1 MRETNLKGSAFG
13 LAISA
18 ALLFGVSGAIASD
31 ALTDIS
37 PARAAQS
44 RAMVAV
50 VLLLP
55 FAWYRGKLKQRGPWS
70 LLVLFG
76 ASLTAVNV
84 AYYEAVDRIGV
95 GPGMTLQFLAP
106 IMVLVWMRTAEKRS
120 ILSSA
125 WLAAA
130 VALVGTALIAQ
141 VWQGSSMDL
150 IGVGAGLA
158 AAATFAAYLVIG
170 ERLGET
176 MAPSGIMAYGFVI
189 SALMWAV
196 IQPVWSFPT
205 DLPVR
210 VWGELVWMGVLGTAI
225 PFMLELRALQRASA
239 GFVGVIA
246 TAEPVIGA
254 VAALLMFGEKM
265 LSVQVI
271 GMVLIVLSVAS
282 VQQRGVAEVEVPLDA
297 GR

>member
-1 MRETNLKGSAFG
+1 MRETNIKVSAFG
-13 LAISA
+13 LAFTA
-18 ALLFGVSGAIASD
+18 ALLFGISGAIASD
-31 ALTDIS
+31 ALADIS

-44 RAMVAV
+44 RAMAAV

-55 FAWYRGKLKQRGPWS
+55 YAWYRGKLRQRGPWS

-106 IMVLVWMRTAEKRS
+106 LMVLVWMRTAEKRS
-120 ILSSA
+120 ILKSA
-125 WLAAA
+125 WWAAA

-150 IGVGAGLA
+150 VGVGAGLVA
-158 AAATFAAYLVIG
+158 AGTFAAYLVIG

-196 IQPVWSFPT
+196 IQPIWWFPT
-205 DLPVR
+205 DLPVK
-210 VWGELVWMGVLGTAI
+210 VWGELIWMGVLGTAI

-254 VAALLMFGEKM
+254 VAVWILFSQTM
-265 LSVQVI
+265 VQLQI
-271 GMVLIVLSVAS
+271 FGMVLIVLAVAS
-282 VQQRGVAEVEVPLDA
+282 VQWRGVAEVEVPLDA

>member
-1 MRETNLKGSAFG
+1 MQRTNNRGSAFA

-18 ALLFGVSGAIASD
+18 ALLFGISGAIASD
-31 ALTDIS
+31 ALSVVS

-55 FAWYRGKLKQRGPWS
+55 YAWYRRKLASRGPWS
-70 LLVLFG
+70 VLLLFG

-106 IMVLVWMRTAEKRS
+106 MMVLVWMRTAEHRS
-120 ILSSA
+120 ILRSA

-130 VALVGTALIAQ
+130 VAVAGTALIAD

-150 IGVGAGLA
+150 VGVGAGLA
-158 AAATFAAYLVIG
+158 AAATFAVYLVIG
-170 ERLGET
+170 ERLGTT
-176 MAPSGIMAYGFVI
+176 MAPSGIMAYGFTI

-205 DLPVR
+205 DLPVK
-210 VWGELVWMGVLGTAI
+210 VWGELIWMGVLGTAI
-225 PFMLELRALQRASA
+225 PFMLELQALQRASA
-239 GFVGVIA
+239 GLVGVIA

-254 VAALLMFGEKM
+254 VAALLMFSEKM
-265 LSVQVI
+265 APVQVV
-271 GMVLIVLSVAS
+271 GMVLIVGSVAS
-282 VQQRGVAEVEVPLDA
+282 VQRRGVAEVEVPLDA

>member
-1 MRETNLKGSAFG
+1 
-13 LAISA
+13 
-18 ALLFGVSGAIASD
+18 
-31 ALTDIS
+31 
-37 PARAAQS
+37 
-44 RAMVAV
+44 
-50 VLLLP
+50 
-55 FAWYRGKLKQRGPWS
+55 
-70 LLVLFG
+70 
-76 ASLTAVNV
+76 
-84 AYYEAVDRIGV
+84 
-95 GPGMTLQFLAP
+95 MTLQFLAP

-120 ILSSA
+120 ILRSA

-141 VWQGSSMDL
+141 VWQGSSMNL
-150 IGVGAGLA
+150 IGVGSGLA

-205 DLPVR
+205 DLPTK